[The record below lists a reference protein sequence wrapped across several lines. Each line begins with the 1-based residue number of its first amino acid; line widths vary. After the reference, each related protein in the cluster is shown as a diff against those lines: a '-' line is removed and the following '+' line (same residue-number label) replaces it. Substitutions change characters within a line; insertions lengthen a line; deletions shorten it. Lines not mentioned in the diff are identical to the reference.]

1 MEISGIF
8 WHKLPVFHWRHVVAV
23 LFLLC
28 LFSGH
33 PAWAAQKT
41 VLVLGDS
48 LSAGYGLEKGTGWVD
63 LLGKRL
69 KKDYPEITIVNASI
83 SGDTSSGGR
92 ARVPALLKRYAPTVV
107 VIELGANDGLRGFP
121 VKSIYDNLLAMVE
134 MVKKQKGTV
143 LLLGMQITPN
153 YGQAY
158 TRDFAG
164 VYSAL
169 AKKGKVSLV
178 PFFLKGVAERDDLF
192 QSDNIHPVA
201 EAQPVM
207 LDNVWPFLEPLL
219 K

>member
-1 MEISGIF
+1 M
-8 WHKLPVFHWRHVVAV
+8 
-23 LFLLC
+23 FLLC

-33 PAWAAQKT
+33 SACATPKT

-48 LSAGYGLEKGTGWVD
+48 LSAGYGLESGSGWVD

-83 SGDTSSGGR
+83 SGDTSGGGK
-92 ARVPALLKRYAPTVV
+92 ARLQALLKRYAPSVV

-121 VKSIYDNLLAMVE
+121 VKSMYDNLLAMVE

-143 LLLGMQITPN
+143 LLLGMQIPPN

-164 VYSAL
+164 VYPAV
-169 AKKGKVSLV
+169 AKKGQVSLV

-192 QSDNIHPVA
+192 QSDTIHPVA
-201 EAQPVM
+201 AAQPIM

>member
-1 MEISGIF
+1 MDISGVFRHRFSVFRF
-8 WHKLPVFHWRHVVAV
+8 WHVVAFM
-23 LFLLC
+23 FLLC

-33 PAWAAQKT
+33 SACATQKT

-48 LSAGYGLEKGTGWVD
+48 LSAGYGLEKGSGWVD

-83 SGDTSSGGR
+83 SGDTSGGGK
-92 ARVPALLKRYAPTVV
+92 ARLPALLKRYAPSVV

-121 VKSIYDNLLAMVE
+121 VKSMYDNLLAMVE

-143 LLLGMQITPN
+143 LLLGMQIPPN

-164 VYSAL
+164 VYPAV

-201 EAQPVM
+201 AAQPIM

>member
-1 MEISGIF
+1 MEISGVVRRLSVF
-8 WHKLPVFHWRHVVAV
+8 RWWHIVAV

-28 LFSGH
+28 LFSGNS
-33 PAWAAQKT
+33 ACAAQKT

-48 LSAGYGLEKGTGWVD
+48 LSAGYGLEKGSGWVD
-63 LLGKRL
+63 LLEKRL
-69 KKDYPEITIVNASI
+69 KKDYPEITVVNASI
-83 SGDTSSGGR
+83 SGDTSSGGK
-92 ARVPALLKRYAPTVV
+92 ARLPALLGRYAPSVV

-121 VKSIYDNLLAMVE
+121 VKSVYDNLLAMAG
-134 MVKKQKGTV
+134 MVKKQKGKV
-143 LLLGMQITPN
+143 LLLGMQIPPN

-158 TRDFAG
+158 TRDFAS
-164 VYSAL
+164 VYSAV

-192 QSDNIHPVA
+192 QSDNIHPVGA
-201 EAQPVM
+201 AQPIM

>member
-1 MEISGIF
+1 MEISGVVRR
-8 WHKLPVFHWRHVVAV
+8 LPVFRWWHVVAV

-28 LFSGH
+28 LFSGNS
-33 PAWAAQKT
+33 AWAAQKT

-48 LSAGYGLEKGTGWVD
+48 LSAGYGLEKGSGWVD
-63 LLGKRL
+63 LLEKRL
-69 KKDYPEITIVNASI
+69 KKDYPEITVVNASI
-83 SGDTSSGGR
+83 SGDTSSGGK
-92 ARVPALLKRYAPTVV
+92 ARLPALLRRYAPSVV

-121 VKSIYDNLLAMVE
+121 VKSVYDNLLAMAV
-134 MVKKQKGTV
+134 MVKKQKGKV
-143 LLLGMQITPN
+143 LLLGMRIPPN

-164 VYSAL
+164 VYSAV

-178 PFFLKGVAERDDLF
+178 PFFLKGVAERGDLF
-192 QSDNIHPVA
+192 QSDNIHPVGA
-201 EAQPVM
+201 AQPIM

>member
-1 MEISGIF
+1 MPF
-8 WHKLPVFHWRHVVAV
+8 
-23 LFLLC
+23 LFLVL
-28 LFSGH
+28 LTFR
-33 PAWAAQKT
+33 AAAADT
-41 VLVLGDS
+41 LLILGDS
-48 LSAGYGLEKGTGWVD
+48 LSAGYRMSASAAWPA
-63 LLGKRL
+63 LLNDKWQS
-69 KKDYPEITIVNASI
+69 KTSVVNASI
-83 SGDTSSGGR
+83 SGDTSGGGK
-92 ARVPALLKRYAPTVV
+92 ARLPALLKRYAPSVV

-121 VKSIYDNLLAMVE
+121 VKSMYDNLLAMVE

-143 LLLGMQITPN
+143 LLLGMQIPPN

-164 VYSAL
+164 VYPAV

-201 EAQPVM
+201 AAQPIM